1 MKRVKSVLWT
11 FVLPVLALALGCG
24 GRATGSKLEVDY
36 DDGGSAAMRAR
47 ASWTYLSPEVD
58 VHATLVSET
67 AGECLTTASLVVDTA
82 TSGPETYRLEPT
94 ACSLLELQ
102 ATGDIV
108 LYGSVTGH
116 DWSTETLRVDTERE
130 LIELG
135 PWTPPEPGAAA
146 FRFTLAAPDCG
157 GGCSCPFLRRR
168 TGDQDLMLELARDC
182 D

>member
-1 MKRVKSVLWT
+1 LKRVRSSLSVC
-11 FVLPVLALALGCG
+11 PALVAAVALGCG
-24 GRATGSKLEVDY
+24 GRATGSKLEVEH
-36 DDGGSAAMRAR
+36 DDGGAGAIRAR

-58 VHATLVSET
+58 VHATLVTE
-67 AGECLTTASLVVDTA
+67 AGAECFTTASLVIDTA

-94 ACSLLELQ
+94 ACSLLELRD
-102 ATGDIV
+102 TGDIV
-108 LYGSVTGH
+108 LYASPTGH

-135 PWTPPEPGAAA
+135 PWTPPEAGAAA
-146 FRFTLAAPDCG
+146 FRFTLAAPACG

-168 TGDQDLMLELARDC
+168 TGDQDLVLELARDC